1 MVIVDLRKRYRK
13 EVSVTLT
20 LAKNVEQHI
29 NRRTLSRKRPAID
42 PVVPVAFNDKC
53 DFY

>member
-13 EVSVTLT
+13 EVSVKHT

-29 NRRTLSRKRPAID
+29 DNRTLGRKRLAID
-42 PVVPVAFNDKC
+42 PVVPVAFNDQ
-53 DFY
+53 